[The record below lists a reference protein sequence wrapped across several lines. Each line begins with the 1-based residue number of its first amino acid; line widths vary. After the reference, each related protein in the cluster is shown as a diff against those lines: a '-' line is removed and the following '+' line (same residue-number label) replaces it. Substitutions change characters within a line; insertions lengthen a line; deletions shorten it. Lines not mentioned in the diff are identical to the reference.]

1 MTTPR
6 PDLVNLPQL
15 TTPSEANTLIVVQ
28 DSAVNQ
34 YLTVPQAR
42 SLLSLT
48 VGYSGSRGQVGFV
61 GSTGYTGSFGLT
73 GYTGSTGTQGITG
86 YTGSTGTAATV
97 AVGLVTVSTSTASVT
112 NVGSPWAAIFDFVL
126 QRGPIGYT
134 GSTGT
139 QGITGYTGS
148 TGTQGDIGFT
158 GSRGLTLTTATD
170 LAGGTVGSIPI
181 QVATSQTGFIPIGS
195 DGQLLRVTGG
205 TAAWASTA
213 SLRVGFSV
221 YSDLGYVTQLTTGT
235 IGTQWLTMG
244 NNLNTYANL
253 GATLDLSYTPS
264 TRVLTAGNLELSG
277 RRASTSTA
285 TGALIVDGGVGI
297 SGDVYIGGVLN
308 VQNVGTATNIAN
320 GTAGQVPYQTAPG
333 ATSFYGPGTAGN
345 VLVSNGTSAPTYNN
359 TLTLAGTTT
368 ATSTQS
374 GALVVGGG
382 VGIGGNLY
390 VGGEIVADK
399 LTIQFTTV
407 TTTLVTT
414 DDIIRTYNST
424 NATSTTTGALQVTG
438 GAGIGGDLY
447 VGGNI
452 YPLGIIGVISTASNI
467 AGGTTGGV
475 LFQRAIGST
484 TATTSGNDGNIFI
497 SRGPNAIGPTFVNT
511 STFIVGYANTALN
524 VLSAGSAS
532 DLLGGTVNQLLYQV
546 ATNDTGFTGP
556 GNTGQ
561 LLISNGLSAGG
572 PIFVNTNTFVVG
584 YANTALN
591 VLSAGSSSDLL
602 GGTINQIPYQIATND
617 TGFTGPG
624 STGQILISN
633 GLAAG
638 GPLFVNTNTFVVGY
652 ANTALNV
659 LSAGSTS
666 DIIGGTAGQLLYQI
680 APNDTGFAGPGTA
693 GNVLVSN
700 GPNAPTYNNTLTLT
714 STLANTST
722 VASNA
727 LYVAGGVGIGRT
739 LYVIGDVYSAGEI
752 TAYYSDDRLK
762 NRLEDITGALD
773 KVKSLSGFYYTP
785 NETALKFGYK
795 DKRQVGVSAQATQK
809 VLPEIVTTAPVSA
822 DYLTVQYEKFIPL
835 LIEAIKELSA
845 EVDDLKKK
853 IQ

>member
-42 SLLSLT
+42 ALLSLT
-48 VGYSGSRGQVGFV
+48 VGYTGSRGQVGFI

-73 GYTGSTGTQGITG
+73 GFTGSTGTQGVTG
-86 YTGSTGTAATV
+86 FTGSTGTAATV

-112 NVGSPWAAIFDFVL
+112 NVGTPYAAIFNFVL
-126 QRGPIGYT
+126 QRGPIGFT

-139 QGITGYTGS
+139 QGVTGFTGS

-195 DGQLLRVTGG
+195 EGQLLRVVGG

-213 SLRVGFSV
+213 SLKVGFSV
-221 YSDLGYVTQLTTGT
+221 YSDLGYVTQLTTST
-235 IGTQWLTMG
+235 IGTRWLTMG
-244 NNLNTYANL
+244 NNLNSYANL
-253 GATLDLSYTPS
+253 GATLDLSYTPD
-264 TRVLTAGNLELSG
+264 TRILTAGNLELSG
-277 RRASTSTA
+277 RTASTSTSNG
-285 TGALIVDGGVGI
+285 TLVVDGGVGI
-297 SGDVYIGGVLN
+297 SGDVYIGGLLS
-308 VQNVGTATNIAN
+308 VQGVGTATNIAN

-333 ATSFYGPGTAGN
+333 VTSFYGPGTAGN

-374 GALVVGGG
+374 GALVVAGG
-382 VGIGGNLY
+382 VGIGGDLY
-390 VGGEIVADK
+390 IGGEIVANK
-399 LTIQFTTV
+399 LTIQLTTV

-452 YPLGIIGVISTASNI
+452 YPLGIIGTVSTATNI
-467 AGGTTGGV
+467 AGGTIGGV
-475 LFQRAIGST
+475 LFQRAVGST

-511 STFIVGYANTALN
+511 NTFVVGFANTALN
-524 VLSAGSAS
+524 VASAGSS
-532 DLLGGTVNQLLYQV
+532 NDILGGTVNQLL
-546 ATNDTGFTGP
+546 
-556 GNTGQ
+556 
-561 LLISNGLSAGG
+561 
-572 PIFVNTNTFVVG
+572 
-584 YANTALN
+584 
-591 VLSAGSSSDLL
+591 
-602 GGTINQIPYQIATND
+602 YQIATND

-624 STGQILISN
+624 TAGQLLISN

-638 GPLFVNTNTFVVGY
+638 GPTFVNTNTFVVGF

-659 LSAGSTS
+659 ASATS
-666 DIIGGTAGQLLYQI
+666 SSFAGTATDVAGGIAGQILYQI
-680 APNDTGFAGPGTA
+680 SPGDTGFAGPGTA

-700 GPNAPTYNNTLTLT
+700 GSNAPTYNNTLTLT
-714 STLANTST
+714 STLASTSSVT
-722 VASNA
+722 ANA

-739 LYVIGDVYSAGEI
+739 LYVIGDIYSAGEI

-762 NRLEDITGALD
+762 NRLEDITDALD

>member
-42 SLLSLT
+42 ALLSLT
-48 VGYSGSRGQVGFV
+48 VGYTGSRGQIGFV

-73 GYTGSTGTQGITG
+73 GFTGSTGTQGITG
-86 YTGSTGTAATV
+86 FTGSTGTAATV

-112 NVGSPWAAIFDFVL
+112 NVGTPYAAIFNFVL
-126 QRGPIGYT
+126 QRGPIGFT

-139 QGITGYTGS
+139 QGVTGFTGS

-158 GSRGLTLTTATD
+158 GSRGLTLSTATD

-181 QVATSQTGFIPIGS
+181 QVATSQTGFIPIGA
-195 DGQLLRVTGG
+195 DGQLLRVAGG

-213 SLRVGFSV
+213 SLKVGFSV
-221 YSDLGYVTQLTTGT
+221 YSDLGYVTQLTTST

-253 GATLDLSYTPS
+253 GAVLDLSYTPS
-264 TRVLTAGNLELSG
+264 TRILTAGNLELSG
-277 RRASTSTA
+277 GTPSTSTSNG
-285 TGALIVDGGVGI
+285 TLVVDGGVGI
-297 SGDVYIGGVLN
+297 SGDVYIGGLLS
-308 VQNVGTATNIAN
+308 VQGVGTATNIAN

-333 ATSFYGPGTAGN
+333 VTSFYGPGTAGD
-345 VLVSNGTSAPTYNN
+345 VLVSNGTNAPTYNN

-374 GALVVGGG
+374 GALVVAGG
-382 VGIGGNLY
+382 VGIGGDLY
-390 VGGEIVADK
+390 IGGEIVANK

-452 YPLGIIGVISTASNI
+452 YPLGIIATVSTASNI

-484 TATTSGNDGNIFI
+484 TATTSGSDGNIFI
-497 SRGPNAIGPTFVNT
+497 SRRANAIGPTFVNT
-511 STFIVGYANTALN
+511 STFVVGYANTALN
-524 VLSAGSAS
+524 VAVAGAAG
-532 DLLGGTVNQLLYQV
+532 DLLGGTANQLLYQI

-556 GNTGQ
+556 GTAGQ
-561 LLISNGLSAGG
+561 LLISNGLAAGG
-572 PIFVNTNTFVVG
+572 PTFVNTNTFVVG

-591 VLSAGSSSDLL
+591 VGFSNVSIFASTATDVAGGL
-602 GGTINQIPYQIATND
+602 A
-617 TGFTGPG
+617 
-624 STGQILISN
+624 GQIL
-633 GLAAG
+633 
-638 GPLFVNTNTFVVGY
+638 
-652 ANTALNV
+652 
-659 LSAGSTS
+659 
-666 DIIGGTAGQLLYQI
+666 YQI
-680 APNDTGFAGPGTA
+680 SPGDTGFAGPGTA

-700 GPNAPTYNNTLTLT
+700 GATAPTYNNTLTLS
-714 STLANTST
+714 STLASTSSVT
-722 VASNA
+722 ANA

-762 NRLEDITGALD
+762 NRLEDITDALD